1 MVEFVFHK
9 IKPADQRLDRAVT
22 RIERD
27 KSAFDF
33 GQLGNFPAAFGHF
46 DNANQGAWANPNIGS
61 GFLRK
66 TGLGG
71 LESFTRNFD

>member
-1 MVEFVFHK
+1 MVEFIFHK
-9 IKPADQRLDRAVT
+9 IKAADQRLDRAVT

-27 KSAFDF
+27 ESAFNF

-46 DNANQGAWANPNIGS
+46 DNANQGARANANIGS

-66 TGLGG
+66 TRLSGLK
-71 LESFTRNFD
+71 SFTRNFD